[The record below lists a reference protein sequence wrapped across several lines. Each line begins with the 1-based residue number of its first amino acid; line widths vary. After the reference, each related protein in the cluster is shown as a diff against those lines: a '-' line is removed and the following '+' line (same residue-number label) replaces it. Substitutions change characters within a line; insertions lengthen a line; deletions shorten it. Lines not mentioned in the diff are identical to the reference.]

1 MGRKTEKSYVTFIE
15 NFLRKID
22 SEAEEKKFQH
32 EKSKSKRIHKLS
44 KSSLIARHSKESLKG
59 NKLEGNPWNCAAEI
73 KGR

>member
-15 NFLRKID
+15 NFLKKID
-22 SEAEEKKFQH
+22 SEAEEKFQH
-32 EKSKSKRIHKLS
+32 EKSKSKRINNLS

-59 NKLEGNPWNCAAEI
+59 NKLEGNPWICTAEI

>member
-1 MGRKTEKSYVTFIE
+1 MPPSQRTFS
-15 NFLRKID
+15 LRKID

-32 EKSKSKRIHKLS
+32 EKSKRNHKLS

-59 NKLEGNPWNCAAEI
+59 NKLEGNPWICAAEI